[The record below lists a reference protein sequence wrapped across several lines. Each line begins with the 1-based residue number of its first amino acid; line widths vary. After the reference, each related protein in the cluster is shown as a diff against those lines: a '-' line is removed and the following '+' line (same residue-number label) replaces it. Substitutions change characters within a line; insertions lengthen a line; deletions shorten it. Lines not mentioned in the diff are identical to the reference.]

1 MTFGVAGRLL
11 RCCVRCALQLA
22 QLQDTYEKK
31 VPLGPHGS
39 ARPNKQT
46 LEDIKKHG
54 KAEMAVKHTDL
65 VDEK

>member
-1 MTFGVAGRLL
+1 MIRWVA
-11 RCCVRCALQLA
+11 VQLA
-22 QLQDTYEKK
+22 QLQENYDKK

-54 KAEMAVKHTDL
+54 KAEIAVKHTDL
-65 VDEK
+65 LEGQ